1 MIKLITPLSQVD
13 TSAKFTLGTQT
24 MDKEGN
30 VYIYMTG
37 VASTIVGSWVTY
49 DELYITTLLVAN
61 ASGPVAVSM
70 GINVASTYGW
80 YQILGKA
87 QACTAADCADNAP
100 LGFETTSGYAGDGR
114 AAGDMIYGAIS
125 RQGTAGGA
133 AAVKTVQIWFP
144 FCTDGA
150 TV

>member
-13 TSAKFTLGTQT
+13 TTVAFTLGTQT
-24 MDKEGN
+24 MDKSGN
-30 VYIYMTG
+30 IYVYMLG
-37 VASTIVGSWVTY
+37 VASTIVGSWVTF
-49 DELYITTLLVAN
+49 DEAYTTTLLVAN

-80 YQILGKA
+80 YQIWGKA
-87 QACTAADCADNAP
+87 SACTAADCADNAP
-100 LGFETTSGYAGDGR
+100 LGYETTAGYAGDGR

-125 RQGTAGGA
+125 RQGA
-133 AAVKTVQIWFP
+133 AAVTTVQIWNP
-144 FCTDGA
+144 FVTDGA

>member
-13 TSAKFTLGTQT
+13 SAAAFTLGTQT
-24 MDKEGN
+24 MDKNGN
-30 VYIYMTG
+30 IYVYMLG

-49 DELYITTLLVAN
+49 DELYITTLLVAD
-61 ASGPVAVSM
+61 AKGPVAVSM
-70 GINVASTYGW
+70 GINVANKYGW
-80 YQILGKA
+80 YQTDGKA
-87 QACTAADCADNAP
+87 SACISADCADNAP

-125 RQGTAGGA
+125 RATTVA
-133 AAVKTVQIWFP
+133 AAVSTVQIWYP
-144 FCTDGA
+144 FVTDGA

>member
-13 TSAKFTLGTQT
+13 TAKAFTLGTQT
-24 MDKEGN
+24 MDKSGN
-30 VYIYMTG
+30 IYIYMQG

-49 DELYITTLLVAN
+49 DEEYATTLLVAN

-80 YQILGKA
+80 YQIFGKA
-87 QACTAADCADNAP
+87 LACVITACADNAP
-100 LGFETTSGYAGDGR
+100 VGFETTAGYVGDGR

-125 RQGTAGGA
+125 RASSGAGTGIY
-133 AAVKTVQIWFP
+133 TVQIWYP
-144 FCTDGA
+144 FVTDGA

>member
-13 TSAKFTLGTQT
+13 SSAAFTLGTQT
-24 MDKEGN
+24 MDKSGN
-30 VYIYMTG
+30 IYVYMLG

-49 DELYITTLLVAN
+49 DEAYTTTLLVAN

-70 GINVASTYGW
+70 GINVAGKYGW
-80 YQILGKA
+80 YQVVGSAL
-87 QACTAADCADNAP
+87 ACLAITSADNAP
-100 LGFETTSGYAGDGR
+100 LGFETTAGYAGDGR

-125 RQGTAGGA
+125 RASSAAGAGVYA
-133 AAVKTVQIWFP
+133 VQIWYP
-144 FCTDGA
+144 FVTDGA